1 MTWLKSI
8 IAPFL
13 AQILGVLALFFFA
26 WAGYASWQVNGLKA
40 SNARLIKSLND
51 ANYALTL
58 EKGNTAELQKKLNL
72 QNAKL
77 LEVSQKSI
85 AAINA
90 VNIELDKAKIESG
103 RIAAKIE
110 TLNQPLKGATIC
122 ERAKYADDKFLE
134 TLK

>member
-13 AQILGVLALFFFA
+13 AQILGGLALFFFV
-26 WAGYASWQVNGLKA
+26 WAGYASWQVNSLKNE
-40 SNARLIKSLND
+40 NAKLSKSLND
-51 ANYALTL
+51 ANYALNL
-58 EKGNTAELQKKLNL
+58 EKGNTAELQTKLNI

-110 TLNQPLKGATIC
+110 TLNQPLKGTTIC
-122 ERAKYADDKFLE
+122 ERTKYADDKFLE